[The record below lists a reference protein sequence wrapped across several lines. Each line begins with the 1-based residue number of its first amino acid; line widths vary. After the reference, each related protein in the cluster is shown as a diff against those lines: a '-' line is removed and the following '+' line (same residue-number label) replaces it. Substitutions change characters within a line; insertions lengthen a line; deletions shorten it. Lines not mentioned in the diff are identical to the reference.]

1 MNEDKIKFH
10 SLNRSR
16 IDRLKTSDIDNDYSS
31 KEFKLS
37 QEYNSVLLSV
47 IKKDIDM
54 LLQKYR
60 NMINDLINTL
70 SNNGISNNGFSSD
83 ISLIDDTLR
92 NILKLEKDIHNKAK
106 KIKVGM
112 FSTNKKKTE
121 KENKEELYKYIVKT
135 KNDIIFT
142 KNEYIKLTR
151 RINNVTR
158 NQEEEKD
165 YIEDDPLE
173 RTINF
178 YMNKKG

>member
-16 IDRLKTSDIDNDYSS
+16 IDRLKTGDVDNDYSS

-37 QEYNSVLLSV
+37 KKYNNALLSV

-54 LLQKYR
+54 LLQQYKDK
-60 NMINDLINTL
+60 INNFVNTL
-70 SNNGISNNGFSSD
+70 SNNGINVDGFSSD
-83 ISLIDDTLR
+83 ISMIDDTLR
-92 NILKLEKDIHNKAK
+92 NILKLEKDIYRKAK
-106 KIKVGM
+106 KIKLGM
-112 FSTNKKKTE
+112 FSTSKKKTE
-121 KENKEELYKYIVKT
+121 KENKEELYKYVVKT

-151 RINNVTR
+151 RINNVTNSR
-158 NQEEEKD
+158 EEEKD